1 MSADTNYVTP
11 EPAANVIS
19 LPCPLP
25 PTTTPSSQLENV
37 VDTPR
42 YSEVLVNIKK
52 VLNICV
58 MRGHTH
64 YSTYFRPIVTK
75 KRKAQHKILK

>member
-1 MSADTNYVTP
+1 MSAHTNNSTP
-11 EPAANVIS
+11 EPAANVIP
-19 LPCPLP
+19 LPSPLP
-25 PTTTPSSQLENV
+25 PTTTPSPQVENV
-37 VDTPR
+37 VDTPG

-64 YSTYFRPIVTK
+64 YSTNFRPILTG